1 MLIDFMRWMLSVLF
15 FNSLV
20 LGISQAGTVNFDSQA
35 GSYFSFQNLKEEGP
49 NVPPSRVESPSLF
62 LSPIDTIQFK
72 PSAFVA
78 VESQLGSA
86 ETASLSSKLSFL
98 IQATAALPMEKIV
111 IDVAGT
117 YAEHALSIPG
127 VTSVLS
133 TSLSLD
139 PIEFKIDGV
148 TKTWNPPLNVIRNTA
163 DQTWSG
169 RLEVT
174 RADLRTLFASPTME
188 VSQLEVFSNATVSA
202 SAQWGNSSSYLTT
215 LSFGVAPIPEPS
227 TASLILLAGLLGIQ
241 KRRKSMMNS
250 NLSNR

>member
-1 MLIDFMRWMLSVLF
+1 MRRISYLAVSHFLI
-15 FNSLV
+15 

-35 GSYFSFQNLKEEGP
+35 GAYFSFQNLTEDGP

-78 VESQLGSA
+78 VESQMGSA
-86 ETASLSSKLSFL
+86 ETATLSSKLSFL
-98 IQATAALPMEKIV
+98 IQATAALPMERII

-117 YAEHALSIPG
+117 YAEHSLTIPG
-127 VTSVLS
+127 VTPILS

-139 PIEFKIDGV
+139 PIEFKIGGV
-148 TKTWNPPLNVIRNTA
+148 TKLWNPSFSVSRNTA

-174 RADLRTLFASPTME
+174 QGDLRDLFASPTME
-188 VSQLEVFSNATVSA
+188 VSQLEVFSTATVSA
-202 SAQWGNSSSYLTT
+202 SAQWGNASSYLTT

-227 TASLILLAGLLGIQ
+227 TASLLLLSGLALLH
-241 KRRKSMMNS
+241 KRRRSLMYKGLKINI
-250 NLSNR
+250 NVK

>member
-1 MLIDFMRWMLSVLF
+1 MRWFSYFVFSHALI
-15 FNSLV
+15 
-20 LGISQAGTVNFDSQA
+20 LGISQAGIVNFDSQVGA
-35 GSYFSFQNLKEEGP
+35 YFSFQNLTEEGP

-78 VESQLGSA
+78 VESQLGSVQ
-86 ETASLSSKLSFL
+86 TATLTSKLSFL
-98 IQATAALPMEKIV
+98 IQATAALPMDRII

-117 YAEHALSIPG
+117 YAEHPLTIPG
-127 VTSVLS
+127 VTPVLS

-148 TKTWNPPLNVIRNTA
+148 TKLWNPALSVNRNTA

-188 VSQLEVFSNATVSA
+188 VSQLEVFSTATVSA
-202 SAQWGNSSSYLTT
+202 SAQWGNSASYLTT

-227 TASLILLAGLLGIQ
+227 TTSLLLLAGLLASR
-241 KRRKSMMNS
+241 KRRKSMMNK
-250 NLSNR
+250 NLNTN